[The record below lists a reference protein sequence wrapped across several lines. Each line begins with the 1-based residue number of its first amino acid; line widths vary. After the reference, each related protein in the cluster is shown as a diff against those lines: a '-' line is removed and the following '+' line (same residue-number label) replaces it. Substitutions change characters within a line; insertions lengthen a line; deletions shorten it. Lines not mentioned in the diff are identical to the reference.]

1 MEQLSTFNNTKNV
14 EKLLFPFR
22 IERLLLL
29 IGGINNMTCHKNHLG
44 LNLDQNKKNIIWDF
58 CESYKDF
65 LNKGKTERESVKEIQ
80 AICES
85 KGFKEASQ
93 VESVKTG
100 DKIYYI
106 NRNKNLVAFVVG
118 RKPIKEGINLI
129 ASHLDSP
136 RLDLKPMPLVE
147 EEELAMLKTHY
158 YGGVKKYQWAS
169 LPLALHGV
177 VFLSNG
183 KKIEISL
190 GEKEEEPV
198 FVLPDLLPHLDRKV
212 QRERKAEEVIRG
224 EEMRILIGSLPKEG
238 KEIKNPVKEAILDH
252 LKSNY
257 DILEEDFI
265 SAELEIVP
273 AGKARDV
280 GIDSSMV
287 GAYGQDD
294 RICAYT
300 SLRAL
305 LDLEEAPEK
314 TAMVFFADK
323 EEIGST
329 GSTGM
334 QSNYFVYTI
343 TDLLAKLGESTD
355 NHNLLKTLWSSSCLS
370 ADVCAG
376 VNPIFKEVHDLTN
389 APRLNYG
396 IVITKY
402 TGHGGKSLASD
413 ADAEFVFEIK
423 QLFKENQV
431 GWQAG
436 LLGKVD
442 EGGGGTVAK
451 FVAQWGVRT
460 LDCGPALLSMHSPFE
475 ISAKTDIWASYQAY
489 KAFLKKSI

>member
-1 MEQLSTFNNTKNV
+1 MSCQ
-14 EKLLFPFR
+14 
-22 IERLLLL
+22 
-29 IGGINNMTCHKNHLG
+29 KNHLG
-44 LNLDQNKKNIIWDF
+44 LDLDQNKKNLIWEF

-80 AICES
+80 KLCNA
-85 KGFKEASQ
+85 KGFLEAS
-93 VESVKTG
+93 KAKDLKAG

-106 NRNKNLVAFVVG
+106 NRNKNLVAFVIG
-118 RKPIKEGINLI
+118 KKPLVEGINLI

-136 RLDLKPMPLVE
+136 RLDIKPMPLVE
-147 EEELAMLKTHY
+147 EEEFALLKTHY

-169 LPLALHGV
+169 LPLSLHGV
-177 VFLSNG
+177 VFLNDG
-183 KKIEISL
+183 KKIEVSI
-190 GEKEEEPV
+190 GEKDRDPV

-212 QRERKAEEVIRG
+212 QRERKADEVIKG
-224 EEMRILIGSLPKEG
+224 EEMRILIGSLPKKG
-238 KEIKNPVKEAILDH
+238 KEVKNPAKEAILDY
-252 LKSNY
+252 LKDNFG
-257 DILEEDFI
+257 IEEEDFI
-265 SAELEIVP
+265 SAELEVVP
-273 AGKARDV
+273 AGNARDV
-280 GIDSSMV
+280 GLDKSMI

-305 LDLEEAPEK
+305 LDLEETPDR
-314 TAMVFFADK
+314 TAMIFFADK

-343 TDLLAKLGESTD
+343 TDLLSKLGESTD
-355 NHNLLKTLWSSSCLS
+355 NHNLLKTLWASSCLS

-376 VNPIFKEVHDLTN
+376 VNPIFKEVHDIAN
-389 APRLNYG
+389 APRLNHG

-413 ADAEFVFEIK
+413 ADAEFVFEVK
-423 QLFKENQV
+423 RTFKENQV

-460 LDCGPALLSMHSPFE
+460 LDCGPALLSMHAPFE
-475 ISAKTDIWASYQAY
+475 ISSKVDIWSSYQAY